1 MDHPFTDV
9 CVLDTRIHANDP
21 PPTAVRI
28 NVHQHQPDRELKMA
42 TDMIT
47 VSENLR
53 AALLKDFKDFYRH
66 PSLAALENIDRIY
79 TQDVEFRDPVHAIH
93 GRLGVKNYL
102 RGLYAGSNDMHFEY
116 LDEHVA
122 DNTATIV
129 WQMTFSHKKLKS
141 GKPIEVRGIT
151 LVRFT
156 DRIYYHEDFFDLGAM
171 LYQHVP
177 VLGSVIRTINNRLS
191 A

>member
-1 MDHPFTDV
+1 
-9 CVLDTRIHANDP
+9 
-21 PPTAVRI
+21 
-28 NVHQHQPDRELKMA
+28 MA

-53 AALLKDFKDFYRH
+53 AALLNDFKDFYRT
-66 PSLAALENIDRIY
+66 PSIAALDHIDRIY
-79 TQDVEFRDPVHAIH
+79 TQDVEFRDPIHAIH

-102 RGLYAGSNDMHFEY
+102 KGLYAASNTMSFTY
-116 LDEHVA
+116 MDEQIA

-129 WQMTFSHKKLKS
+129 WQMTFSHKKLK
-141 GKPIEVRGIT
+141 GGNPIEVRGIT
-151 LVRFT
+151 LIRFT

-177 VLGSVIRTINNRLS
+177 VLGSMVSYINNRLS